1 MRRLKWVFWSSLLLF
16 TVLWLVA
23 EPGLFNARGFFPRR
37 NLLVQLTG
45 VLAMACMSLTMLLA
59 LRPRWLEQGL
69 DGLDK
74 MYRLHKWLGI
84 GALVLSIVHWLAA
97 KGPKWAVGWGWL
109 ERPHKGPGAVQQPL
123 EAFLTSQR
131 GTAESLGE
139 WAFYAAVILIAL
151 ALIKRFPYRL
161 FYQSH
166 RLLAIVYLVL
176 VVHSLV
182 LLKFSYWSSPV
193 GWLTAVLLAIGSWA
207 AVRSLLRRLGT
218 KRQVPGN
225 ITGLHYFAGVKS
237 LQVET
242 RVPNWPGHQPGQ
254 FAFVTS
260 DTREGFHPYTIASSW
275 NPAYPA
281 ITFVVKEL
289 GDHTR
294 TLRDQLTVGQPVT
307 VEGPYGCFTF
317 DDPRPRQIWV
327 GGGIGVTP
335 FVARLKH
342 LAAHPSENQQ
352 IDFFHSTAEVDEQA
366 LARLAEDVSQTEV
379 QLHLLIDS
387 RDGYL
392 TAERIREAVPDWR
405 EASIWFCGP
414 AGFGEA
420 LRKDFAAQGFP
431 VHQHFHQELFDM
443 R

>member
-1 MRRLKWVFWSSLLLF
+1 MRRLKWVFWSSLLVL
-16 TVLWLVA
+16 TALWLFA
-23 EPGLFNARGFFPRR
+23 EPTLLHERGFFPRR

-45 VLAMACMSLTMLLA
+45 VLAMSCMSLAMLLA
-59 LRPRWLEQGL
+59 LRPKWLEQRL

-84 GALVLSIVHWLAA
+84 GALALSIAHWLAA

-109 ERPHKGPGAVQQPL
+109 ERPHKEPAAVQSGL
-123 EAFLTSQR
+123 EAFFTSQR
-131 GTAESLGE
+131 GLAESLGE
-139 WAFYAAVILIAL
+139 WAFYAAVLLIAL

-166 RLLAIVYLVL
+166 RLLAVVYLVL
-176 VVHSLV
+176 AVHSLV
-182 LLKFSYWSSPV
+182 LLRFSYWTTPL
-193 GWLTAVLLAIGSWA
+193 GWLTAALLAVGSWA
-207 AVRSLLRRLGT
+207 ALKSLLRQLGT
-218 KRQVPGN
+218 SRQVAGS
-225 ITGLHYFAGVKS
+225 ITGLHYFPGVKS

-242 RVPNWPGHQPGQ
+242 RVPDWPGHQPGQ

-275 NPAYPA
+275 DPTDPQ

-294 TLRDQLTVGQPVT
+294 TLHERLRVGLPVT

-342 LAAHPSENQQ
+342 LAGHPTDNRQV
-352 IDFFHSTAEVDEQA
+352 DFFHSTSEVDEQA
-366 LARLAEDVSQTEV
+366 LARLTEDVHNTQV
-379 QLHLLIDS
+379 RLHLLISS

-392 TAERIREAVPDWR
+392 TGERIRAAVPDWR

-414 AGFGEA
+414 AGFGAA
-420 LRKDFAAQGFP
+420 LRDDFAAQGFP
-431 VHQHFHQELFDM
+431 VHQHFHQEMFDM